1 MTIAEDTQLDVLRR
15 ARIDLAA
22 ALRAA
27 ALYGFNEGI
36 DNHFSYAVP
45 GRDDLFLLNPYGPD
59 WSELRASDIIAEAVF
74 QGGDVPG
81 AATALNTVRARYS
94 KPAITTPTLNDI
106 MTEKYIALFQNP
118 EVWNDYKRTCLPL
131 LTPESGF
138 PE

>member
-1 MTIAEDTQLDVLRR
+1 MTLAEDTHVDVLRQ

-59 WSELRASDIIAEAVF
+59 WSELRASDLIAVDSQGAVVDGD
-74 QGGDVPG
+74 GGWE
-81 AATALNTVRARYS
+81 
-94 KPAITTPTLNDI
+94 ITSRP
-106 MTEKYIALFQNP
+106 
-118 EVWNDYKRTCLPL
+118 
-131 LTPESGF
+131 S
-138 PE
+138 